1 MSPTSLASWR
11 TLLIP
16 QHLHHICD
24 LHPFDFLP
32 STVVTMSSFPRG
44 LITEQAVH
52 ELCEGKQRLQ
62 LEGK

>member
-16 QHLHHICD
+16 QHLDHICD
-24 LHPFDFLP
+24 LHPFYFLLP
-32 STVVTMSSFPRG
+32 TVMTMSSFPRG
-44 LITEQAVH
+44 LITEQAVP
-52 ELCEGKQRLQ
+52 EFCEGKQRLQ